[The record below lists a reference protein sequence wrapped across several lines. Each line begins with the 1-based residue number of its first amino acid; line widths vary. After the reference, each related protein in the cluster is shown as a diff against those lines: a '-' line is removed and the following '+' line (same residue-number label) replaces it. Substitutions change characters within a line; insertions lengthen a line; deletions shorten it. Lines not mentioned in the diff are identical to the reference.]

1 MGAVFRVSFWGIWR
15 GLLLVAVHEVAR
27 AADEVARAA
36 DEVARAAAQL
46 EDRQVEVACQLGES
60 LEEQSQ
66 LVHNVAWG
74 VGMNS
79 VPGVRE

>member
-15 GLLLVAVHEVAR
+15 GLLLGAVH
-27 AADEVARAA
+27 EVARAA

>member
-1 MGAVFRVSFWGIWR
+1 
-15 GLLLVAVHEVAR
+15 
-27 AADEVARAA
+27 
-36 DEVARAAAQL
+36 
-46 EDRQVEVACQLGES
+46 VACQLGES

-66 LVHNVAWG
+66 LVHTVAWG